1 MSLRKTILVVEDS
14 PTQMQS
20 VKLALQAKGYHVIT
34 AETGEEGL
42 EKARQELPELV
53 VLDVI
58 LPGKNGFQVC
68 RDLKTSPETKE
79 MPVILLTSK
88 DQESDRFWGIRQG
101 ADEYLTKPC
110 TESDL
115 LASVARQL
123 HHWQG

>member
-42 EKARQELPELV
+42 EKARKELPELV
-53 VLDVI
+53 LLDVI
-58 LPGKNGFQVC
+58 LPGKNGFQIC

-123 HHWQG
+123 HH

>member
-1 MSLRKTILVVEDS
+1 MRKTILVVEDS

-34 AETGEEGL
+34 AATGEEGL
-42 EKARQELPELV
+42 EKARQEMPELV

-68 RDLKTSPETKE
+68 RDLKTSPETKQ

-110 TESDL
+110 NESDL

-123 HHWQG
+123 NHWHG